1 MSQFSAT
8 AVFKH
13 ASTAALLMTGSTP
26 GRPRHTG
33 HVCVF
38 GGAFRG
44 AMAQPQNILVRVV
57 GWTCT
62 SIPITTSQSTALT
75 LTLRA
80 RRVEDALLALD
91 LCSRKRERDTWGRS
105 RPPSPRS

>member
-13 ASTAALLMTGSTP
+13 ASTAALLITGSTP

-62 SIPITTSQSTALT
+62 SMPITTSQ
-75 LTLRA
+75 
-80 RRVEDALLALD
+80 
-91 LCSRKRERDTWGRS
+91 
-105 RPPSPRS
+105 PSPCPARQARPGRVTRASFVLPLCGSGDFLVDK